1 MSVIVASSYKA
12 THKYYYHLVYKLYSL
27 SLQYKLSVELHSH
40 YQDSEQLKCLFQ
52 AHYYYVLHT

>member
-1 MSVIVASSYKA
+1 MASSYKA

-27 SLQYKLSVELHSH
+27 SLQYKLSVELHCH